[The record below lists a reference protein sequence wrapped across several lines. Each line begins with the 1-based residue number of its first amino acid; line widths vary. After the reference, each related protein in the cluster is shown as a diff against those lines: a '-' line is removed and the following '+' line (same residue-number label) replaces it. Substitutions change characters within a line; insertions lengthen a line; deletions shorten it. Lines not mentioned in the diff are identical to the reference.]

1 MSAHTRIGPAE
12 DMPQGP
18 VTYAVGAGTYAVGP
32 VTDAVGAGIAAFT
45 EQREPSFEEG

>member
-18 VTYAVGAGTYAVGP
+18 VTYAVGAG
-32 VTDAVGAGIAAFT
+32 IAAFT
-45 EQREPSFEEG
+45 EQREPRFEKG